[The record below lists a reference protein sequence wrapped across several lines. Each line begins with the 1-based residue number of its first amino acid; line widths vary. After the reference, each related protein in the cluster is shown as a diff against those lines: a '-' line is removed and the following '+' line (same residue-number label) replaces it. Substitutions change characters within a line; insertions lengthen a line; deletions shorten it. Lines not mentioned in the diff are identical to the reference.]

1 MSGIIRKEQLDTFEK
16 PDRVKSAKM
25 VKKGFMNFSSSPQ
38 AATSMSK
45 VDKRLFVRRNSP
57 PPQQQN
63 SASAQEYRLVFKK
76 G

>member
-1 MSGIIRKEQLDTFEK
+1 MSGIIRKEQFDAFEN

-25 VKKGFMNFSSSPQ
+25 VKKGFMNFYSPQ
-38 AATSMSK
+38 AAT

>member
-1 MSGIIRKEQLDTFEK
+1 MSGIIRKEKLDTFEK

-25 VKKGFMNFSSSPQ
+25 VKKGFMNFPSPQ